1 MKLRCIL
8 GLVLLSAAGVG
19 FALAAETPSLWIDVP
34 FVAQVKNGCG
44 SAAMAMVMEYWEKKA
59 GRGAAGAAADA
70 GKIQAAL
77 YSPAEEGIPA
87 SAMKRYFEGA
97 GYRAFTFVGDWNEL
111 GHHLERG
118 RPLIVSLKASGPR
131 GPLHYIVVVG
141 IDSARRYIYVNDPAQ
156 QKMLRLSREGFE
168 SEWSATQH
176 WTLLAVPRNID

>member
-8 GLVLLSAAGVG
+8 GLVLFSAAGVG

-34 FVAQVKNGCG
+34 FVAQTKTGCG
-44 SAAMAMVMEYWEKKA
+44 SAAIAMVMDYWEKKA
-59 GRGAAGAAADA
+59 GRTVAGSADA

-97 GYRAFTFVGDWNEL
+97 GYRTFAFVGDWGEL

-118 RPLIVSLKASGPR
+118 RPLIVSLKASVPR
-131 GPLHYIVVVG
+131 GPLHYVVVVG
-141 IDSARRYIYVNDPAQ
+141 IDAARGYIYVNDPAQ

-168 SEWSATQH
+168 SEWNAAEH
-176 WTLLAVPRNID
+176 WTLLAVPQKLD

>member
-1 MKLRCIL
+1 MKLRRIL
-8 GLVLLSAAGVG
+8 GLVLFAAAGVG

-44 SAAMAMVMEYWEKKA
+44 SAAIAMVMEYWEKKT
-59 GRGAAGAAADA
+59 GRSASSAADA
-70 GKIQAAL
+70 GKIQEAL

-87 SAMKRYFEGA
+87 SAMKRYFEDA
-97 GYRAFTFVGDWNEL
+97 GYRTFVIVGDWGEL

-131 GPLHYIVVVG
+131 GPLHYVVVVG
-141 IDSARRYIYVNDPAQ
+141 IDRARGYIYVNDPAQ

-168 SEWSATQH
+168 SEWSATEH
-176 WTLLAVPRNID
+176 WTLLAVPRSVD

>member
-8 GLVLLSAAGVG
+8 GLVLFSAAGVG
-19 FALAAETPSLWIDVP
+19 FALPAETPSLWIDVP

-44 SAAMAMVMEYWEKKA
+44 SAAMAMVMEYWEKKTGRSASGA
-59 GRGAAGAAADA
+59 GDA

-87 SAMKRYFEGA
+87 SAMKRYFESA
-97 GYRAFTFVGDWNEL
+97 GYRTFAFVGDWGEL

-131 GPLHYIVVVG
+131 GPLHYVVVVG
-141 IDSARRYIYVNDPAQ
+141 IDSAKGYIYVNDPAQ
-156 QKMLRLSREGFE
+156 RKMLRLSREGFE
-168 SEWSATQH
+168 SEWSASEH
-176 WTLLAVPRNID
+176 WTLLAVPRSAD

>member
-1 MKLRCIL
+1 MKPRCIL

-34 FVAQVKNGCG
+34 FVAQTKNGCG
-44 SAAMAMVMEYWEKKA
+44 SAAIAMVMEYWEKKT
-59 GRGAAGAAADA
+59 GRAVTDSTDA

-87 SAMKRYFEGA
+87 SAMKRYFESA
-97 GYRAFTFVGDWNEL
+97 GYRTFAFVGDWGEL

-118 RPLIVSLKASGPR
+118 RPLIVSLKASGPH
-131 GPLHYIVVVG
+131 GPLHYVVVVG
-141 IDSARRYIYVNDPAQ
+141 IDSTRGYIYVNDPAQ

-168 SEWSATQH
+168 SGWSATQH
-176 WTLLAVPRNID
+176 WTLLAVPRNLD

>member
-8 GLVLLSAAGVG
+8 GLVLFSAVGVG

-44 SAAMAMVMEYWEKKA
+44 SAAMAMVMEYWEKKT
-59 GRGAAGAAADA
+59 GRSAASSTDA

-77 YSPAEEGIPA
+77 YSSAEEGVPA
-87 SAMKRYFEGA
+87 SAMKRYFESA
-97 GYRAFTFVGDWNEL
+97 GYRTFAFVGDWGEL

-118 RPLIVSLKASGPR
+118 RPLIVSLKASGPH
-131 GPLHYIVVVG
+131 GPLHYVVVVG
-141 IDSARRYIYVNDPAQ
+141 IDSAKGYIYVNDPAQ

-168 SEWSATQH
+168 SEWSATEH
-176 WTLLAVPRNID
+176 WTLLAVPRSAD